1 MTCLAIDHDFTSKI
15 LNLKLSIPES
25 NGSTQTIE
33 NVIASAFF
41 WYIKIHFCN
50 MQQSIWMN
58 NSWYKVRACFDMYSL
73 TLVLINWNKSFR
85 KIVKRQTQTGI
96 VYKFIEIFNNAK
108 FALNSSLRFLGQRD
122 GVKYGSFQCYIC
134 CVLLFLCSSLECPI
148 ENKSCVLKFW
158 LITF

>member
-15 LNLKLSIPES
+15 LNLKLPIPEN
-25 NGSTQTIE
+25 NGALRRSR

-58 NSWYKVRACFDMYSL
+58 NSWYKVHACFDMYSL

-85 KIVKRQTQTGI
+85 KIVKRQTNRNCYLIMQ
-96 VYKFIEIFNNAK
+96 
-108 FALNSSLRFLGQRD
+108 SLLWILHWDSLGKEMVWSMVHSI
-122 GVKYGSFQCYIC
+122 GTYTAY
-134 CVLLFLCSSLECPI
+134 
-148 ENKSCVLKFW
+148 
-158 LITF
+158 